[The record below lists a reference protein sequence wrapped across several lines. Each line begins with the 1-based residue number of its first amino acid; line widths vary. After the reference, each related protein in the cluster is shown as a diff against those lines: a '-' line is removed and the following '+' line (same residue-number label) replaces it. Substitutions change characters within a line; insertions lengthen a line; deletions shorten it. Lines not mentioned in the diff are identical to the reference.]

1 MNTAVDKRY
10 LIVVLLVSIGITTA
24 THAVARPNGY
34 PGRFSTST
42 EGCGTC
48 HGTAEP
54 YPEVVVQL
62 ASPAKPLTI
71 EAGKHYDF
79 AIVVMH
85 PEAKVAGINIAFTT
99 EATGLDRIGTIDA
112 QADPL
117 LRVTENQIVHR
128 TPHPMNDSVVFEFG
142 WTAPTEPGTYYLQAV
157 SMAGNGD
164 GSDGPDDKWNWMN
177 PVAVTVVPAT
187 SVFESNTYSTANSTF
202 QQILTGA
209 EPYTISIATLN
220 GAIVWQQQCNTPCT
234 DWPSKTSLSDGV
246 YAVTLQT
253 RRKRVGVLWAPLH

>member
-1 MNTAVDKRY
+1 MS
-10 LIVVLLVSIGITTA
+10 LIVGSLILTVY
-24 THAVARPNGY
+24 AVARPNGY
-34 PGRFSTST
+34 PGRFSKST

-62 ASPAKPLTI
+62 ESPAKPLTI

-85 PEAKVAGINIAFTT
+85 PVAKVAGINIAFTT
-99 EATGLDRIGTIDA
+99 EATGLDRVGTIDA

-128 TPHPMNDSVVFEFG
+128 APHQMNDSVVFEFG
-142 WTAPTEPGTYYLQAV
+142 WTAPIEPGTYYLQAV

-164 GSDGPDDKWNWMN
+164 GSDGPDDKWNWMD
-177 PVAVTVVPAT
+177 PVAVTVVPST
-187 SVFESNTYSTANSTF
+187 SVLESNTYSSANTAF
-202 QQILTGA
+202 QQILTGD

-234 DWPSKTSLSDGV
+234 EWPSQATLSHGV
-246 YAVTLQT
+246 YAVTLQS
-253 RRKRVGVLWAPLH
+253 RRKRAGVLWAPIW